1 MSDGPLHGLRVIE
14 MGQLLAGPFCGQ
26 LLGDMG
32 AEVIKIEP
40 PGQGDP
46 MRQWGQVRPDGI
58 SVWFAVVGR
67 NKTYATLDLRT
78 DDGRALLKKLIVKA
92 DVLLENFRPGT
103 LEKWGLSWDV
113 LHALNPRLILTRVS
127 GYGQTGPYAEKAGY
141 ASVGEA
147 FAGFRYPIGEA
158 DRLPARTGT
167 SIGDSLAATFAAL
180 GTLAALNVRHQTGKG
195 QIVDSAIY
203 EACLAMMES
212 LIPDYQVGGLVRERT
227 GSFLPRI
234 APSNI
239 YPTSDGM
246 VIIGANQDS
255 VFARLCEAMGE
266 PALASDKR
274 YADHIGR
281 GENQVELDARVTT
294 WTSALTSAQVQ
305 AACDAAGVP
314 CGPVNR
320 APELLTEPHI
330 AARDAIVSTLHP
342 QLGELK
348 MQGVFPKFSDTP
360 GGVRWPAKDMGA
372 DNDYVWRGLAGI
384 SEEDLTALRS
394 KGVV

>member
-1 MSDGPLHGLRVIE
+1 MSQGPLSGLRVIE

-26 LLGDMG
+26 LMGDLG
-32 AEVIKIEP
+32 AEVIKIEA

-46 MRQWGQVRPDGI
+46 MRQWGQVHKDGV
-58 SVWFAVVGR
+58 SVWFAVIGR
-67 NKTYATLDLRT
+67 NKTYATLDLRK
-78 DDGRALLKKLIVKA
+78 DEGRALLKKLVANA
-92 DVLLENFRPGT
+92 DVLIENFRPGT
-103 LEKWGLSWDV
+103 LEKWGLGWDV
-113 LHALNPRLILTRVS
+113 LSALNPRLILTRVS

-147 FAGFRYPIGEA
+147 FAGFRYPIGEP

-167 SIGDSLAATFAAL
+167 SIGDSLAATFACI
-180 GTLAALNVRHQTGKG
+180 GTLAALNARHASGHG
-195 QIVDSAIY
+195 QVVDSAIY

-212 LIPDYQVGGLVRERT
+212 LIPDYQIGGLIRERT
-227 GSFLPRI
+227 GSFLPRL

-255 VFARLCEAMGE
+255 VFERLCAAMGE
-266 PALASDKR
+266 PALAQDPR
-274 YADHIGR
+274 YADHHAR
-281 GENQVELDARVTT
+281 GERQAELDSRVAAWSSAR
-294 WTSALTSAQVQ
+294 TSAQVQ
-305 AACDAAGVP
+305 ALCDDHGVP

-320 APELLTEPHI
+320 APELLAEPHI
-330 AARDAIVSTLHP
+330 AARQAIISALHP

-348 MQGVFPKFSDTP
+348 MQGVFPKLSETP
-360 GGVRWPAKDMGA
+360 GAVRWPAREIGA
-372 DNDYVWRGLAGI
+372 DNGYVWGELAGL
-384 SEEDLTALRS
+384 SAADLAALKS

>member
-1 MSDGPLHGLRVIE
+1 MSGPLAGVRVIE

-26 LLGDMG
+26 LLGDLG

-46 MRQWGQVRPDGI
+46 MREWGQVRPDGV

-67 NKTYATLDLRT
+67 NKTYATLDLRK
-78 DDGRALLKKLIVKA
+78 DEGRDLLKRLAAKA
-92 DVLLENFRPGT
+92 DILVENFRPGT
-103 LEKWGLSWDV
+103 LEKWGLGWDV
-113 LHALNPRLILTRVS
+113 LHTLNPRLILTRVS

-147 FAGFRYPIGEA
+147 FAGFRYPIGEP

-180 GTLAALNVRHQTGKG
+180 GSVSALHARAQTGRG

-212 LIPDYQVGGLVRERT
+212 LIPDYQHGHFIRERT

-255 VFARLCEAMGE
+255 VFSRLAEAMGE
-266 PALASDKR
+266 KTLATDPR
-274 YADHIGR
+274 YATHIAR
-281 GENQVELDARVTT
+281 GENQAELDARVSA
-294 WTSALTSAQVQ
+294 WTKKHTSAQVRKM
-305 AACDAAGVP
+305 CDDAGVP

-320 APELLTEPHI
+320 APDLLAEPHI
-330 AARDAIVSTLHP
+330 AAREAIVSALHP
-342 QLGELK
+342 RIGEIK
-348 MQGVFPKFSDTP
+348 MQAAFPKFSETP
-360 GGVRWPAKDMGA
+360 GAVRWPAKDMGA
-372 DNDYVWRGLAGI
+372 DNEYVWRDLAGV
-384 SEEDLTALRS
+384 SAEDFSALKS
-394 KGVV
+394 KGVI